1 MPGERAADRHEFYRV
16 AVPAPTPTEEKQL
29 WRRWALDRRRSRPTG
44 EIAAA
49 RAAIVG
55 HLRAEL
61 AGTSTVCGYLPLPT
75 EPLSPELP
83 ALLLA
88 AGTRVLVPLT
98 RPGAA
103 LDWADY
109 TPELTAGPFGI
120 PEPTGPALGPAA
132 AAGAEAVLIPAL
144 LVDARGTRLG
154 RGGGHYDRT
163 LPRLSG
169 RRIAVLFDDE
179 LVDEL
184 PAEDFDAPVTAVVTP
199 GGGLRGIG
207 R

>member
-1 MPGERAADRHEFYRV
+1 M
-16 AVPAPTPTEEKQL
+16 PAPTPTEQKQL
-29 WRRWALDRRRSRPTG
+29 WRKWALDRRRGRSAD

-49 RAAIVG
+49 RAAISEQ
-55 HLRAEL
+55 LRALL
-61 AGTSTVCGYLPLPT
+61 AGASTVCCYLPLRT
-75 EPLSPELP
+75 EPLSPALP

-88 AGTRVLVPLT
+88 AGTRVLVPLA
-98 RPGAA
+98 RPEAA

-120 PEPTGPALGPAA
+120 PEPTGPALGAAA
-132 AAGAEAVLIPAL
+132 AAGADAVLIPAL
-144 LVDARGTRLG
+144 LVDAAGTRLG

-163 LPRLSG
+163 LPGLSG

-184 PAEDFDAPVTAVVTP
+184 PAEDFDVPVTAVITP
-199 GGGLRGIG
+199 SGGLRAVS